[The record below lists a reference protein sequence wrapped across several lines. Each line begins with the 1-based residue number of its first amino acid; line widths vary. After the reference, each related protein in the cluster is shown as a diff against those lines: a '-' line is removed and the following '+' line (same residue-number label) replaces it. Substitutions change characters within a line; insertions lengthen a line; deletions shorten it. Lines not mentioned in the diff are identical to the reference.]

1 MIDGL
6 SGFHAPIE
14 PRLNIGGN
22 NPPEPTPYELVKTEI
37 DDLFAEARH
46 FLDGE
51 PVSTPEIAEAIQTLM
66 RRIQAAATKAE
77 VARVDENK
85 PFDEGKAE
93 VQARYNALIGKTTK
107 ITGKTHMAV
116 ELCKQALTPWL
127 NKLEA
132 EKQAKAEAA
141 RIEAE
146 KARLEVERLAKERAT
161 LDSKEAFE
169 LAAANAR
176 KLEATANKIETSSV
190 KVGGEG
196 RAISMR
202 DYYSAK
208 VVQPVEFARYLW
220 QNNRADYFEW
230 LESFAAQLVASGK
243 RDGIA
248 GVEIIHERKPV

>member
-1 MIDGL
+1 MNINVEGL
-6 SGFHAPIE
+6 SGFHAPIAG
-14 PRLNIGGN
+14 IGDN
-22 NPPEPTPYELVKTEI
+22 NPPEPTPYELVRGEI
-37 DDLFAEARH
+37 DDLFAEAKH
-46 FLDGE
+46 WLDGE
-51 PVSTPEIAEAIQTLM
+51 PVSTPEMAEAIQKLM
-66 RRIQAAATKAE
+66 RQIQAAATKAE
-77 VARVDENK
+77 AARVDENK

-93 VQARYNALIGKTTK
+93 VQARYNTLIGKTTK
-107 ITGKTHMAV
+107 ITGKTVMAV
-116 ELCKQALTPWL
+116 DLCKQALTPWL

-132 EKQAKAEAA
+132 ERQAKAEAA

-161 LDSKEAFE
+161 LDGKEAFE

-176 KLEATANKIETSSV
+176 KLEATANKIENSTA

-220 QNNRADYFEW
+220 QYHKPDYLEW
-230 LESFAAQLVASGK
+230 LEGFAAQLVAAGK

-248 GVEIIHERKPV
+248 GVEVIHEKRPV